1 MVSGFGGFVQR
12 HTGTLDAENNY
23 FRATQLCVSKIWSA
37 EEAPS
42 QKSWVEMIENDGKL
56 QKMTLMK
63 SWSTEKATSQKSWI
77 DMVGN
82 DRV

>member
-1 MVSGFGGFVQR
+1 MILTYDRDQMTPVQ
-12 HTGTLDAENNY
+12 Y
-23 FRATQLCVSKIWSA
+23 LCWHDRIRMLASVEVVCLIAS
-37 EEAPS
+37 APS

-77 DMVGN
+77 DMVEN